1 MNIDVDLLACR
12 VDIWKFYEMI
22 KSGRYPRQSIKAVAD
37 SDWLKEA
44 EPSTLANWWGV
55 GGVVRQLGTKR
66 RLMKLLVLPRRSMR
80 GRANDTYILQSS
92 GRPCVATDM
101 TPHYATTPI
110 PTPLCAESQL
120 NMRLVAVVAKSGA
133 THYVF
138 RRGIRSGLP
147 TN

>member
-1 MNIDVDLLACR
+1 MS
-12 VDIWKFYEMI
+12 
-22 KSGRYPRQSIKAVAD
+22 KSGRDPRQSIKAVAD

-110 PTPLCAESQL
+110 PLCALGIPVEYAIGGGGGKKRRHPLCLPARDPIRLAHQL
-120 NMRLVAVVAKSGA
+120 TQCKPQYISMKLQK
-133 THYVF
+133 
-138 RRGIRSGLP
+138 
-147 TN
+147 